1 MTISDPNR
9 EQLLRVAVAL
19 DDFLTEVVFVGGA
32 TLGLLIS
39 DAAAPRVRP
48 TDDVD
53 IVVEVMSYVDYELS
67 VAVRLRELG
76 FVVCTDEGAP
86 VCAWQLGSLRVD
98 VMPTNEKV
106 LGFSNRWYEEVLR
119 TADVIAIDGISLRVV
134 SPACFIATKLV
145 AFASRGEGDY
155 YASQDLEDI
164 VVLINGRPEVI
175 DDLKVASA
183 DVRAF
188 VCKGIRDML
197 SSRDFLNALPGH
209 VESGRDLVVA
219 ERLQHI
225 SAIDGG

>member
-9 EQLLRVAVAL
+9 EQLLRVAIAL

-39 DAAAPRVRP
+39 DAAAPIVRP

-76 FVVCTDEGAP
+76 FAVCTEEGAP
-86 VCAWQLGSLRVD
+86 VCAWQLDGLRVD

-119 TADVIAIDGISLRVV
+119 TADVISIDGTFLRVI
-134 SPACFIATKLV
+134 SQACFIAATLV
-145 AFASRGEGDY
+145 AFEPRGEGDY

-175 DDLKVASA
+175 FDLKAASA
-183 DVRAF
+183 KMRVF
-188 VCKGIRDML
+188 VCKRVRDML
-197 SSRDFLNALPGH
+197 SNRDFLNALPGH
-209 VESGRDLVVA
+209 VEAGRDLVVL
-219 ERLQHI
+219 ERLQRI
-225 SAIDGG
+225 SAIDGD